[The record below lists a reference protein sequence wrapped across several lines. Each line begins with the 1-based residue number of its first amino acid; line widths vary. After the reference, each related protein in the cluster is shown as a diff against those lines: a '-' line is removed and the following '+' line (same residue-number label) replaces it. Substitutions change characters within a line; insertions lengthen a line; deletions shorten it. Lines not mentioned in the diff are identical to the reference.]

1 METLNAKVQIEW
13 RQLGEIT
20 ERFWIHSS
28 YKLIIKEIQKT
39 HDSEFEILDLEL
51 NKWEGIKLTNI
62 WLAKDCANC
71 LIANEHTDFAK

>member
-20 ERFWIHSS
+20 ERFWLHSS
-28 YKLIIKEIQKT
+28 YKLVIREIKNGN
-39 HDSEFEILDLEL
+39 EFEILDLEL

-71 LIANEHTDFAK
+71 LIANEHTNFAK